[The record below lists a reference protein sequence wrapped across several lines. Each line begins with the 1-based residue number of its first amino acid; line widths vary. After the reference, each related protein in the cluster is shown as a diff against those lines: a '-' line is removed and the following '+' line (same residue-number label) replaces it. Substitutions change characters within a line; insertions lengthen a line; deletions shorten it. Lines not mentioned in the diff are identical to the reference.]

1 MKQIILAAIT
11 ILFVATMSAQ
21 MSDKF
26 MAAMQP
32 KVVLVDSTRDVNS
45 LKDLAAAFERIGDA
59 EKTQWLPY
67 YYAALCEVNAANI
80 EMTNGG
86 AVDMGNHSDKTD
98 PAADKAEGWLN
109 KAEALSKDNSEI
121 YIVKKMIATLRLMG
135 DPMNRYMT
143 YGPEGGRALETAKKL
158 NPDNPRIYVLEA
170 LDKYYTPE
178 QFGGSKEEAKQLF
191 EEALKKY
198 DAFKPETTIHP
209 NWGQGIVNAMLSQMK

>member
-1 MKQIILAAIT
+1 MKKMVVAAIT
-11 ILFVATMSAQ
+11 ILFVGTMSAQ

-26 MAAMQP
+26 MGAMQP
-32 KVVLVDSTRDVNS
+32 KVALVDSTRDLNS

-80 EMTNGG
+80 EMTSGG

-121 YIVKKMIATLRLMG
+121 FIVKKMIATLRLMG

-143 YGPEGGRALETAKKL
+143 YGPEGAQALETAKKL

-178 QFGGSKEEAKQLF
+178 QFGGRKDEAKQLF

-198 DAFKPETTIHP
+198 GAFKPESAIHP
-209 NWGQGIVNAMLSQMK
+209 NWGQGLVNAMLAQMK

>member
-1 MKQIILAAIT
+1 MKKIILAAIA

-32 KVVLVDSTRDVNS
+32 KVALVDSTRDLNS

-67 YYAALCEVNAANI
+67 YYAALCHVNAANI
-80 EMTNGG
+80 EMTRGG
-86 AVDMGNHSDKTD
+86 NVDMGNHSDKTD
-98 PAADKAEGWLN
+98 PAADKAEDLLN
-109 KAEALSKDNSEI
+109 KADALSKDNSEI
-121 YIVKKMIATLRLMG
+121 FVVKKMIATLRLMG

-143 YGPEGGRALETAKKL
+143 YGPEGGQALETAKKL

-198 DAFKPETTIHP
+198 NTFKPESAIHP
-209 NWGQGIVNAMLSQMK
+209 NWGQGLVNSMLAQMK